1 MIDFDRNRS
10 QRKAQN
16 KGIRGESGMCFGN
29 RTYLG
34 LRFVIGKAQFLKW
47 LPVIATDFSETIRI
61 YRYL

>member
-1 MIDFDRNRS
+1 
-10 QRKAQN
+10 
-16 KGIRGESGMCFGN
+16 MCFGN